1 MTNADFTVI
10 GNADPHKILS
20 VLARIIAEGDAN
32 GRPQEKAEPAQP
44 GKGKQRVKH
53 RCTD

>member
-1 MTNADFTVI
+1 MTSTDFTVT
-10 GNADPHKILS
+10 GNINPQKILS

-32 GRPQEKAEPAQP
+32 GRPQEEAEPAQP